1 MLVTSS
7 AGRLTCLSL
16 SVSQVVLGFLCEAD
30 YKLVAK
36 AIRHRVTAIKRQRD
50 KRRHLLE
57 EEPDPA
63 AQPPETANQKPSA
76 ATGTS
81 ASGKGAN
88 QVCLYK
94 NEKLPD
100 QQKFVIYVLKLKC
113 SF

>member
-36 AIRHRVTAIKRQRD
+36 VIRHRVTAIKRQRD
-50 KRRHLLE
+50 KRRRLLE

-63 AQPPETANQKPSA
+63 TQPPETANQKPSA

-81 ASGKGAN
+81 AAGRGAN
-88 QVCLYK
+88 QVG
-94 NEKLPD
+94 
-100 QQKFVIYVLKLKC
+100 LKL
-113 SF
+113 FPW